1 MNIVVIGFKSAGK
14 STVGA
19 CLAEQIGYSF
29 DDLDRR
35 LSEKASLELG
45 KSVDFREAFRLL
57 GEARFRELESSLLRE
72 AMAEDGLVL
81 SLGGGAPL
89 DQAAPGLV
97 EGHCVVYIRA
107 PEEDLVRRTRAGG
120 WPAYLEG
127 EPDPES
133 ALRRL
138 LRERIPRYEAMAD
151 VVIDNPDDDPPSR
164 SAEAG
169 ARQVQEWMKA
179 RR

>member
-1 MNIVVIGFKSAGK
+1 LNVVIIGFKSAGK
-14 STVGA
+14 STIGPH
-19 CLAEQIGYSF
+19 LAGRIGFSF

-35 LSEKASLELG
+35 LAEAASGELG
-45 KSVDFREAFRLL
+45 EPVDFREAFRRL
-57 GEARFRELESSLLRE
+57 GEARFRELERGLLRK
-72 AMAEDGLVL
+72 AMTEDGLVL

-89 DQAAPGLV
+89 DAAAPGLV
-97 EGHCVVYIRA
+97 QGHCVVYIRV
-107 PEEDLVRRTRAGG
+107 PEEDLVGRVRSGG

-127 EPDPES
+127 EPDPEN
-133 ALRRL
+133 ALRLL
-138 LRERIPRYEAMAD
+138 LRERLTRYEEMAD
-151 VVIDNPDDDPPSR
+151 VVIDNPDGGQPSR

>member
-1 MNIVVIGFKSAGK
+1 MVGPHLAAWVGF
-14 STVGA
+14 
-19 CLAEQIGYSF
+19 SF

-35 LSEKASLELG
+35 LAEAASGELREQ
-45 KSVDFREAFRLL
+45 VDFREAFRRL
-57 GEARFRELESSLLRE
+57 GEARFRELERALLRE
-72 AMAEDGLVL
+72 AMTEDGLVL

-89 DQAAPGLV
+89 DAAVPALV
-97 EGHCVVYIRA
+97 QGHCVVYIRV
-107 PEEDLVRRTRAGG
+107 PEEDLVGRVRTGG
-120 WPAYLEG
+120 WPAFLEG

-138 LRERIPRYEAMAD
+138 LRERLPRYEEMAD
-151 VVIDNPDDDPPSR
+151 VVIDNPDDAQPSR
-164 SAEAG
+164 RAEAG